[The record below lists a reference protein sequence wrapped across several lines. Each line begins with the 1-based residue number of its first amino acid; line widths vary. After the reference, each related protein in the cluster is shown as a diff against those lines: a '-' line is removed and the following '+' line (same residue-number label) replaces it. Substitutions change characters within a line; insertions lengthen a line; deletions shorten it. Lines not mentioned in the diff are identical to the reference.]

1 MKDET
6 AMDNLMRALARKGAS
21 TDLIEALV
29 TLLETDMNFTKMQEE
44 LSKLKNPSDG
54 CLLGKVL
61 LIADEE

>member
-21 TDLIEALV
+21 NDLIEALV
-29 TLLETDMNFTKMQEE
+29 TLLETDENFTKMQEE
-44 LSKLKNPSDG
+44 LSKLKNPSDS
-54 CLLGKVL
+54 CLLGKAL

>member
-21 TDLIEALV
+21 NDLIEALV
-29 TLLETDMNFTKMQEE
+29 TLLETDGNFTKMQEE
-44 LSKLKNPSDG
+44 LSKLKNPSDS
-54 CLLGKVL
+54 CLLGKAL